1 MPRCAGN
8 GACRTARVDDFKQI
22 EARKRYLLERAA
34 NLMGRDEL
42 AQRLGIPS
50 ALFDDWI
57 RGDATMPDGKLME
70 LARVLDR
77 LSREEID
84 PQKKDSA

>member
-1 MPRCAGN
+1 MPYCAGH
-8 GACRTARVDDFKQI
+8 GACSNHGVDDFKQI

-34 NLMGRDEL
+34 KLMGRDEL

-70 LARVLDR
+70 LARVLDT
-77 LSREEID
+77 LSRN
-84 PQKKDSA
+84 QK

>member
-1 MPRCAGN
+1 M
-8 GACRTARVDDFKQI
+8 DDFKQI

-34 NLMGRDEL
+34 KLMGRDEL

-57 RGDATMPDGKLME
+57 RGDATMPDGKLRE
-70 LARVLDR
+70 LARVLDTM
-77 LSREEID
+77 SREQNSHSE
-84 PQKKDSA
+84 KKETDG